1 MCVVFCGALWSSIL
15 THLQTLFSAELV
27 GHFVILFFVAI
38 AVAVVW
44 IWFACFSKTMLYVLV
59 GHVHGGSGKK

>member
-1 MCVVFCGALWSSIL
+1 MCIVFCGALWSSIL
-15 THLQTLFSAELV
+15 TLQKNFPELV